1 MADDAT
7 LTAIQQNIKE
17 LHNQMTNLRDEGK
30 MQKWWEQKEKRSKEG
45 EDTSEEETSGD
56 KKKDNHET
64 DTSKATGKIPIQ
76 VTVIGDKK
84 RQSYQPNEPGILA
97 SKPVAFQSSM
107 PMNQKLQLPDNVA
120 SASEVKMDSEGIND
134 NKNSSKGL
142 FGSSGS
148 ILPRPKLE
156 LQMFDGSNPRGW
168 IRKCQKYFNLLG
180 VPEEQKL
187 EVATMY
193 LMGKAETW
201 LDGYIMQNHRMDATI
216 TPGLY
221 PLHRCKTL
229 HLVRHAQGVHNV
241 AGEKDPAACSSEEYF
256 DAHLTPLGWQQV
268 DNLRKH
274 VHETGLSKKVDLV
287 IVSPLLRTM
296 QTAVGV
302 FGGEGYKNGID
313 VPPLMVANA
322 GESGRPEIS
331 SLNCPPFV
339 AFELCREILIES
351 DNDVLW
357 VADTLERDEDAV
369 ARGKQFLNWL
379 WTRKEKE
386 IAVVSHGGFLHHT
399 LSAFGHDCHP
409 SMKTELCKD
418 FLNCELSSVVLVDRS
433 MMGSDPATTN
443 YPGKIPSGLDLP
455 SAEKLADEGNAN

>member
-1 MADDAT
+1 
-7 LTAIQQNIKE
+7 
-17 LHNQMTNLRDEGK
+17 
-30 MQKWWEQKEKRSKEG
+30 
-45 EDTSEEETSGD
+45 
-56 KKKDNHET
+56 
-64 DTSKATGKIPIQ
+64 
-76 VTVIGDKK
+76 
-84 RQSYQPNEPGILA
+84 
-97 SKPVAFQSSM
+97 
-107 PMNQKLQLPDNVA
+107 
-120 SASEVKMDSEGIND
+120 
-134 NKNSSKGL
+134 
-142 FGSSGS
+142 
-148 ILPRPKLE
+148 
-156 LQMFDGSNPRGW
+156 
-168 IRKCQKYFNLLG
+168 
-180 VPEEQKL
+180 
-187 EVATMY
+187 
-193 LMGKAETW
+193 
-201 LDGYIMQNHRMDATI
+201 MDATI

-339 AFELCREILIES
+339 AFELCREILGGHPCDRRKGISEYQTLFPAIDFSLIES

-418 FLNCELSSVVLVDRS
+418 